1 MPRIKIRDLPKD
13 VKLPEQEAQK
23 IRGGTFPSSSG
34 ILGHS
39 ELRLRR
45 VPRGSPLEGDDFY
58 GQDKN

>member
-1 MPRIKIRDLPKD
+1 MARIKIEDLPKNTTIS
-13 VKLPEQEAQK
+13 EREAQK
-23 IRGGTFPSSSG
+23 IRGGSFPRSSG

-39 ELRLRR
+39 ELPLRR